1 MPRVQSAVTVL
12 SAESNR
18 VNESTKAEGPDWR
31 EVGGF
36 LFPGRHSLQAWEPM
50 ELPGNE
56 S

>member
-12 SAESNR
+12 SAEPNR
-18 VNESTKAEGPDWR
+18 VNESTKAEGPDWWGM
-31 EVGGF
+31 GGF
-36 LFPGRHSLQAWEPM
+36 LFPERHSFQAWEPM

>member
-1 MPRVQSAVTVL
+1 MPRVQSAVTAL
-12 SAESNR
+12 SAEPNR

-31 EVGGF
+31 GVEGF
-36 LFPGRHSLQAWEPM
+36 LFPGPHSLQAWEPM